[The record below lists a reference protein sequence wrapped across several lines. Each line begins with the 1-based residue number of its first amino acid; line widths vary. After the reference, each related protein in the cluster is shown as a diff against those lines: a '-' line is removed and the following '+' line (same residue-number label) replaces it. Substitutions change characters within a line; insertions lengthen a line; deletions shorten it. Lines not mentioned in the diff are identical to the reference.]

1 MIAFNDV
8 HPKVKAA
15 VFASPISS
23 SEQEINH
30 LNTIGDMWI
39 ASTRFAPSF
48 AFGVSGVLGGT
59 TAEFIADFK
68 NKNNGQMPAALD
80 PVSFMESPSFSPP
93 CSLSPLLPPSRL
105 LSSFSL
111 PLTADASSLCSSSS
125 LLHFYLDFDS
135 R

>member
-15 VFASPISS
+15 VFASPISP

-39 ASTRFAPSF
+39 SSTRFAPSF

-80 PVSFMESPSFSPP
+80 PVSFMESL
-93 CSLSPLLPPSRL
+93 SLSAFCSVSILSFLPPSL
-105 LSSFSL
+105 LLCTLSPRMHHL
-111 PLTADASSLCSSSS
+111 SLCSSSS
-125 LLHFYLDFDS
+125 LLPS
-135 R
+135 I